1 MGYKTLVSMNIAIAG
16 NGKYSVALAKGLAN
30 AGHNIFLVTM
40 DDEDV
45 VGDEL
50 LWQYDN
56 ICPASPEYAGAV
68 ADLVVM
74 ACHPRDVRAMAYF
87 LDDVRQKVIVD
98 LSSLSITPF
107 DEYINTAAAIKAI
120 TGSAHVIKC
129 YNRTGNENLIDP
141 HADSTADM
149 IIAGSSK
156 KGKAVVKLL
165 AKDLQFD
172 RCLDFGD
179 DQMIPML
186 DSMSIDWQ
194 QTSLSKRLNNSIA
207 YKLISR

>member
-16 NGKYSVALAKGLAN
+16 NGRYSIALAKGLAD
-30 AGHNIFLVTM
+30 AGHNIFLITM
-40 DDEDV
+40 NENELIDDN
-45 VGDEL
+45 L
-50 LWQYDN
+50 LWTYDN
-56 ICPASPEYAGAV
+56 ICPASAEYAGAV

-74 ACHPRDVRAMAYF
+74 ACHPNDVRAMAYF

-98 LSSLSITPF
+98 LTSLSINRF
-107 DEYINTAAAIKAI
+107 DEYINTAAAITAI

-129 YNRTGNENLIDP
+129 YNRTGNENTIMPDT
-141 HADSTADM
+141 DSTADM

-156 KGKAVVKLL
+156 KGKAVVKVL
-165 AKDLQFD
+165 AKDLNFN

-186 DSMSIDWQ
+186 DTMSIDWSQ
-194 QTSLSKRLNNSIA
+194 SPLAIRLNNSLA